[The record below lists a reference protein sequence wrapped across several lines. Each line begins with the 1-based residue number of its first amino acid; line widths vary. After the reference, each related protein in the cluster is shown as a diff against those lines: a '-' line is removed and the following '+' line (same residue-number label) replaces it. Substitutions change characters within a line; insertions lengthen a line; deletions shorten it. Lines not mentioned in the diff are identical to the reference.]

1 MGFIVVTVDTKLMGK
16 IPEEGLTFTSI
27 VFLIQRKCYF
37 VQILSRCDL
46 KNIL

>member
-27 VFLIQRKCYF
+27 FFLIQKS
-37 VQILSRCDL
+37 VILF
-46 KNIL
+46 KF